1 MSAWKILLALCLAS
15 LATAANAASWPD
27 RPIHWIVPYP
37 PGGGTDLLARVIGA
51 QLEKSLGQPIVV
63 DNRPGGSTVTGT
75 AVLASAEPDGY
86 TIGMV
91 FDSHTIRRRIS
102 RRLSS
107 LLMCRWFSPSTR
119 NKCR

>member
-1 MSAWKILLALCLAS
+1 MSAWKNLLALCLAL
-15 LATAANAASWPD
+15 LATGAKAASWPD

-75 AVLASAEPDGY
+75 AVLADAEPDGY

-91 FDSHTIRRRIS
+91 FDSLAINATLGIKTS
-102 RRLSS
+102 Y
-107 LLMCRWFSPSTR
+107 
-119 NKCR
+119 